1 MEKGAR
7 AFFAFLFTERLFTT
21 ISEPGTGYGLAARC
35 ILTRKAAVDSK
46 HTELAVKGTEY
57 SPAEPGL
64 AVPCPAGYRTVGNTV
79 DSTGKI
85 KKEEAW

>member
-1 MEKGAR
+1 M
-7 AFFAFLFTERLFTT
+7 
-21 ISEPGTGYGLAARC
+21 
-35 ILTRKAAVDSK
+35 DSK

-57 SPAEPGL
+57 SLAEPGL

>member
-1 MEKGAR
+1 M
-7 AFFAFLFTERLFTT
+7 
-21 ISEPGTGYGLAARC
+21 
-35 ILTRKAAVDSK
+35 DSK

-64 AVPCPAGYRTVGNTV
+64 AVPCPAGHRTVGNTV
-79 DSTGKI
+79 DSTGEI

>member
-1 MEKGAR
+1 M
-7 AFFAFLFTERLFTT
+7 FLLNTKRDQ
-21 ISEPGTGYGLAARC
+21 PGLAARC
-35 ILTRKAAVDSK
+35 ILTRRAAVDSK

-79 DSTGKI
+79 DSTGEI
-85 KKEEAW
+85 KKRRSVVRKIR

>member
-1 MEKGAR
+1 M
-7 AFFAFLFTERLFTT
+7 FLLNIKRDQ
-21 ISEPGTGYGLAARC
+21 PGLAARC